1 MKTYLR
7 LLGYAKPYIWPHF
20 VVSIFCMLV
29 YSVTNG
35 ALPYIVQF
43 IFDDVFARRD
53 KEALFYLPIAIVGLF
68 GIRGL
73 VNFGQSY
80 LTEYIGL
87 RIIADLRDY
96 LNRHL
101 QLLSLSFFQRHST
114 GTLISR
120 MNSDVALARVALTD
134 TVVSLTRD
142 ITSIVALVAVA
153 FLKDWVLA
161 CIAVLVFPASVVPI
175 IRLSG
180 KIKRLTRRGQVATGK
195 LTTLM
200 QESIQGNRIV
210 KAFGMEGYEIGRF
223 GQENERLF
231 KQSARAGRIKALIT
245 PSMELLA
252 SLAIGAVV
260 WYGGFTVIGGSRTQ
274 GEFLAFLTAMFLMYQ
289 PFKHVTRTFGILQQG
304 IVGAERI
311 FEILDTQSEIVD
323 RPGARSLPGFS
334 EAIELR
340 HVSFGYGRKM
350 VLNDINLKIEA
361 GEVVALVGVSG
372 VGKSTL
378 ADLIPRFYDV
388 TLGKVTVDGF
398 DIRDVALASLRSQIG
413 IVTQHTFLFNDTV
426 RNNIAY
432 GLPHKSMEEVVAA
445 AKAAYAH
452 DFIMEMPQGYE
463 SVIGELGAKLSGG
476 QRQRVA
482 IARALLKDAP
492 ILILDEATSS
502 LDAESEKLVQEA
514 LENLITQRTVLVIA
528 HRLST
533 VRRANRIA
541 VLVDGTIVEQGSHD
555 ELMARPSEYNRLYT
569 LQLLE
574 QEVGGRGKVLH

>member
-20 VVSIFCMLV
+20 VVSIVCMLV
-29 YSVTNG
+29 YSATNG
-35 ALPYIVQF
+35 ALPYLVQF
-43 IFDDVFARRD
+43 VFDDVFARRD
-53 KEALFYLPIAIVGLF
+53 KEALFYLPIAIVGIF
-68 GIRGL
+68 AVRGL

-101 QLLSLSFFQRHST
+101 QFLSLSFFQRHPT

-120 MNSDVALARVALTD
+120 MNSDVALARMALTD

-175 IRLSG
+175 VRLSG

-231 KQSARAGRIKALIT
+231 KQSARASRIKALIT

-289 PFKHVTRTFGILQQG
+289 PFKHVTRTFGVLQQG

-323 RPGARSLPGFS
+323 RPGARALPPFS
-334 EAIELR
+334 SSIELH

-350 VLNDINLKIEA
+350 VLNGVNLKIGV

-398 DIRDVALASLRSQIG
+398 DLRDVTLESLRSQIG

-432 GLPHKSMEEVVAA
+432 GLPQKSMEEVVAA

-476 QRQRVA
+476 QRQRLA

-514 LENLITQRTVLVIA
+514 LDNLITQRTVLVIA

-533 VRRANRIA
+533 VRRADRIA
-541 VLVDGTIVEQGSHD
+541 VLVNGTIVEQGSHE